1 MTIRSVVVPLMFAA
15 AAVMFTGVAS
25 AGEKKGHDKL
35 PRAEV
40 QLDKALI
47 YVLRPAAAGFAV
59 PMYFFANDRFL
70 GVNHG
75 NGYFWVY
82 VDPGKYIF
90 WTKSENVDVME
101 VAVEA
106 GKTYYFKQKTVMGVL
121 KARTSLVLLDEA
133 AGDATID
140 DCKKVSETTDEQR
153 QRGAKH
159 LEESWERAQKE
170 AAESTKETH

>member
-1 MTIRSVVVPLMFAA
+1 MTIRWVVVSLMVAA
-15 AAVMFTGVAS
+15 AAVTLTGVAS
-25 AGEKKGHDKL
+25 AGKKERHEKL

-90 WTKSENVDVME
+90 WTKSENVDVLE
-101 VAVEA
+101 VTVEA

-121 KARTSLVLLDEA
+121 KARTSLVLLDDA

-159 LEESWERAQKE
+159 SAESWARAQKE
-170 AAESTKETH
+170 AAEAATESH